1 MSIQA
6 VASVL
11 ETEVGEVSAKML
23 LICLANAHNTG
34 TGLCCPTIDRLVKE
48 TGMGRT
54 TVKRWLAWLE
64 THKFIRI
71 EQTFEANGRQQAHS
85 YTLTLGEGSNLGGVQ
100 KREGSNSGPHEGSNC
115 GLPLKKPEEYR
126 KNNNIKRTARE
137 ELETVLDAERSEA
150 VIEHRQRIRKPLTA
164 HAAKLLAGKF
174 AQCPDPNAAAD
185 AMIANGWQGFDPQWL
200 TNRATQN
207 SAQQQPRHDPFDRLA
222 GELAGDGRT
231 IDATPRAP
239 SRPSNKPQ
247 TVSQIL
253 RDRRLNGTTAHDDRY
268 SGTLVIDASSN
279 LPELPDR

>member
-23 LICLANAHNTG
+23 LISLANAHNTG

-64 THKFIRI
+64 AHKFIRI
-71 EQTFEANGRQQAHS
+71 EQTFEANGRQQAHR

-100 KREGSNSGPHEGSNC
+100 KREGSNSEPHEGSNC

-126 KNNNIKRTARE
+126 KNNIIKRTVRE
-137 ELETVLDAERSEA
+137 ELETALDTERSEA

-174 AQCPDPNAAAD
+174 AKCPDPNTAAD
-185 AMIANGWQGFDPQWL
+185 AMIANGWQGFEPEWME
-200 TNRATQN
+200 R
-207 SAQQQPRHDPFDRLA
+207 SQPRAAPTSSPSAL
-222 GELAGDGRT
+222 GRN
-231 IDATPRAP
+231 
-239 SRPSNKPQ
+239 SRPKS
-247 TVSQIL
+247 VSEML
-253 RDRRLNGTTAHDDRY
+253 RDRRLNGTTADDDRY

-279 LPELPDR
+279 LPQLPDR